1 MRYILIAVAI
11 FSFCGF
17 SEVYRFYVYSDVFKR
32 GDFVLLLLK
41 KTVTENRPSVLLI
54 SLTLA
59 PKEIVRINDLAVL
72 KNQL

>member
-17 SEVYRFYVYSDVFKR
+17 SEVYKFYVYSDVFKR

-59 PKEIVRINDLAVL
+59 HGKKL
-72 KNQL
+72 

>member
-54 SLTLA
+54 SLT
-59 PKEIVRINDLAVL
+59 KEIVRINDLAVL

>member
-32 GDFVLLLLK
+32 GDFVLLLRK

-59 PKEIVRINDLAVL
+59 KEIVRINDLAVL